1 MFLKAFVFIAPGNF
15 KQRHLIR
22 STWASQHLFSHHDI
36 TFVYALGMSSNATI
50 NRLVREE
57 SQIYNDILQMGSFN
71 DSYSL
76 GTRKLMK
83 IYKWISIHCV
93 NSIFMLKIN
102 DDVIMNTFKVIEY
115 FRKNEFR
122 KRSIFGLKIE
132 NGAPVRDTKSKFYLN
147 QDQYGSFKFPPYPDG
162 ILFVLFL
169 LFIQYF

>member
-1 MFLKAFVFIAPGNF
+1 
-15 KQRHLIR
+15 
-22 STWASQHLFSHHDI
+22 
-36 TFVYALGMSSNATI
+36 
-50 NRLVREE
+50 
-57 SQIYNDILQMGSFN
+57 MGSFN

-162 ILFVLFL
+162 ILFVF
-169 LFIQYF
+169 LFIY